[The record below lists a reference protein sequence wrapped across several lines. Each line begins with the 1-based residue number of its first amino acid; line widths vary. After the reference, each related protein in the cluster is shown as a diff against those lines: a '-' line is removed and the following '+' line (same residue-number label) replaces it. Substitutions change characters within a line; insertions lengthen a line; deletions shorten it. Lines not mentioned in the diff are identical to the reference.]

1 MPKRL
6 WPHCRH
12 ICIRN
17 PEDFHPGLPIWAA
30 SSINVELLLKFF
42 NLKGK
47 IMIVRRIS
55 VFSSTLALL
64 LAIVGPGCASADLG
78 AADATVSTP
87 VAAEVPQMDDDGFP
101 VPQQKAKPVAGAP
114 TEPVMGGSMT
124 PLERVAST
132 PKGELK
138 NPYVDANDKVL
149 ELGRKKFLSASC
161 NGCHGG
167 TGGGGMCPPLS
178 NEVWVYGSDDD
189 TLYRLIA
196 LGSDEF
202 TKQTG
207 ISRKGRENV
216 VGPMPGHGAIVKTDD
231 DMWKIIT
238 FIRSVYR
245 GDPSKKTW

>member
-1 MPKRL
+1 MT
-6 WPHCRH
+6 
-12 ICIRN
+12 I
-17 PEDFHPGLPIWAA
+17 
-30 SSINVELLLKFF
+30 
-42 NLKGK
+42 
-47 IMIVRRIS
+47 RRIS
-55 VFSSTLALL
+55 MFSVSLAM
-64 LAIVGPGCASADLG
+64 LAALVGPGCASADL
-78 AADATVSTP
+78 S
-87 VAAEVPQMDDDGFP
+87 AAESTASAPVVAEAPQMEDGFP
-101 VPQQKAKPVAGAP
+101 TPVQKAKPVAGAP

-124 PLERVAST
+124 PLERVAAT

-189 TLYRLIA
+189 TLYRLIT

-207 ISRKGRENV
+207 VSRKGRENV

-245 GDPSKKTW
+245 GDPSRKTW

>member
-1 MPKRL
+1 MTT
-6 WPHCRH
+6 
-12 ICIRN
+12 
-17 PEDFHPGLPIWAA
+17 
-30 SSINVELLLKFF
+30 
-42 NLKGK
+42 
-47 IMIVRRIS
+47 RRIS
-55 VFSSTLALL
+55 MFSVSLAM
-64 LAIVGPGCASADLG
+64 LAVLAGPGCASADM
-78 AADATVSTP
+78 S
-87 VAAEVPQMDDDGFP
+87 AAEPVTSPPAAAEAPQMEDGFP
-101 VPQQKAKPVAGAP
+101 VPAQKVKPAAGTPVEA
-114 TEPVMGGSMT
+114 VMGGSMT

-132 PKGELK
+132 PRGELK

-207 ISRKGRENV
+207 VSRKGRENV
-216 VGPMPGHGAIVKTDD
+216 VGPMPGHGNIVKTDD

-245 GDPSKKTW
+245 GDPSKKNW

>member
-1 MPKRL
+1 
-6 WPHCRH
+6 
-12 ICIRN
+12 
-17 PEDFHPGLPIWAA
+17 
-30 SSINVELLLKFF
+30 
-42 NLKGK
+42 
-47 IMIVRRIS
+47 MIVRRIS

-64 LAIVGPGCASADLG
+64 LTIVGLGCASADQVESK
-78 AADATVSTP
+78 AVTKAV
-87 VAAEVPQMDDDGFP
+87 VVAEVQQMEGGFP
-101 VPQQKAKPVAGAP
+101 VPPQKAKADPNAVA
-114 TEPVMGGSMT
+114 EPVMGGSMT
-124 PLERVAST
+124 PLEKIAST

-138 NPYVDANDKVL
+138 NPYIDANDKVL
-149 ELGRKKFLSASC
+149 ELGRKKYLSASC

-207 ISRKGRENV
+207 VSRKGRENV

-245 GDPSKKTW
+245 GDPSRKNW

>member
-1 MPKRL
+1 MS
-6 WPHCRH
+6 
-12 ICIRN
+12 IC
-17 PEDFHPGLPIWAA
+17 
-30 SSINVELLLKFF
+30 
-42 NLKGK
+42 
-47 IMIVRRIS
+47 RIS
-55 VFSSTLALL
+55 MFSASLALL
-64 LAIVGPGCASADLG
+64 VALAGPGCASADL
-78 AADATVSTP
+78 ATTEANAGSSQ
-87 VAAEVPQMDDDGFP
+87 VAEASQMEDGFP
-101 VPQQKAKPVAGAP
+101 VPVQKAKPAADGVP
-114 TEPVMGGSMT
+114 EPVLGSSMT
-124 PLERVAST
+124 PLERVAAT

-207 ISRKGRENV
+207 VSRKGRENV

-238 FIRSVYR
+238 FIRSIYR
-245 GDPSKKTW
+245 GDPARKDW